1 MIRLFV
7 GPPGTGKSYHAM
19 CEGLSYVY
27 RGKYVVAN
35 FPVEFGY
42 KKKDVGASK
51 RWIYKDYINVD
62 YLVALSMERGFYGRE
77 GSCLLIVDEAGI
89 MFNAREW
96 QNRHNDRMEWI
107 KFFSQSRKLGY
118 DVILVAQDER
128 MIDRQIRNVHE
139 WVVKHVSM
147 HEYFRWLPIKVFGY
161 VSYWAGGEFR
171 GKVHLSVLRRSVA
184 KRYDSMR
191 MFGDGSIGD
200 VARVAGGVAACGGGV
215 PSASGGGRGS
225 TFERSPACSSPGTGS
240 GAVAPGVSSEE

>member
-7 GPPGTGKSYHAM
+7 GPPGTGKSYHAL
-19 CEGLSYVY
+19 CEGLKYIY
-27 RGKYVVAN
+27 GGKYVVAN
-35 FPVEFGY
+35 FPVLFS
-42 KKKDVGASK
+42 KSKRDIRAVG
-51 RWIYKDYINVD
+51 RWIYKDDINVN
-62 YLVALSMERGFYGRE
+62 YLVGLSMDKGFYGRE

-96 QNRHNDRMEWI
+96 QSRHKERMEWI

-139 WVVKHVSM
+139 WIVKHVSM

-171 GKVHLSVLRRSVA
+171 GKVHFSILRKGVA

-191 MFGDGSIGD
+191 MFGAGSVGD
-200 VARVAGGVAACGGGV
+200 AARVAGGVAAGGGGV

-225 TFERSPACSSPGTGS
+225 TLEASPACFSPGTGS